1 MNNNFKINFNNIK
14 LEISAGNISGL
25 PADNLPEIVFSG
37 KSNVGKSS
45 TINKIINRKSLARTS
60 NTPGKTVTI
69 NFYSTGDV
77 RLVDLPGYGYAKRAF
92 TEKRKWS
99 ELVQNYFS
107 NRKNISLIIQI
118 IDIRHRP
125 SLEDLQM
132 IEYLVNSN
140 FSFVIL
146 LNKVDKLNKNQRQN
160 RLSEINTE
168 LKYKNISTL
177 VISSK
182 TGENIDIL
190 RKIICDSI
198 FK

>member
-14 LEISAGNISGL
+14 LEISAGNMSGL

-140 FSFVIL
+140 FPFVIL